1 MVSKEEI
8 KACKDY
14 CAERGFRIEDKEIAY
29 LFVNREL
36 RNPVM
41 AYKMVIREGLSDELI
56 EKYDKSPRLACL
68 RQYMNDNW
76 TKRKTEERV
85 ATVAGSI
92 SFEENRDALIG
103 MLSDIETM
111 MNTNQIEKKDAMKM
125 MTDIRIKLNDKFNM
139 KEQQVEQRIIVQPKF
154 SHICEHTHKECW
166 LQTRR
171 YAMEHWHLV
180 PDPNYHEEETN

>member
-1 MVSKEEI
+1 MVSVEEI

-14 CAERGFRIEDKEIAY
+14 CADKGFRIDDKEIAY

-56 EKYDKSPRLACL
+56 EKYDKSPRMACL

-76 TKRKTEERV
+76 TKRKAEERA
-85 ATVAGSI
+85 ATVAGNI

-103 MLSDIETM
+103 MLADIETM
-111 MNTNQIEKKDAMKM
+111 MNANQIEKKDAMKM

-154 SHICEHTHKECW
+154 NTLCPHTHKECW
-166 LQTRR
+166 SQTREF
-171 YAMEHWHLV
+171 AMEHWHLV